1 MARTS
6 NITFGQVA
14 QIADA
19 MKAAGNR
26 PTARAV
32 RERIGSG
39 SMGTIHKLLQQ
50 WQGKGSEADEETE
63 AAELPNHIQSA
74 LMDFIGTEIATA
86 CEPLNEELQIAKSDL
101 EEIALDNER
110 LNRAYDQ
117 QCADVERLM
126 SELENTKGQLMT
138 IKDEFAEVKTEKER
152 LQSVVNEQ
160 LREIDSLL
168 RQRELFAALPHEL
181 SMLKQ
186 AHDDLNVD
194 FAKAN
199 TERAVLSAQLNA
211 AAERA
216 DDLAARLTSAEKRNE
231 TQEAEL
237 KTASTTA
244 QRATAELSAIAREL
258 AEVKNKAAAPK
269 VVKSTAKKTAVK
281 KPINQELAV

>member
-74 LMDFIGTEIATA
+74 LMDLIGTEIATA
-86 CEPLNEELQIAKSDL
+86 CEPINEELQTAKEEAEQIAT
-101 EEIALDNER
+101 ENER
-110 LNRAYDQ
+110 LENII
-117 QCADVERLM
+117 ERLTTERDEAQRNQAISASLHRREQIEHEEAKAELAKLRKTINELGRDLDR
-126 SELENTKGQLMT
+126 SERN
-138 IKDEFAEVKTEKER
+138 A
-152 LQSVVNEQ
+152 
-160 LREIDSLL
+160 
-168 RQRELFAALPHEL
+168 ELFAALPLEL

-186 AHDDLNVD
+186 AHEALAND

-211 AAERA
+211 AAERG
-216 DDLAARLTSAEKRNE
+216 DDLAARLANAEKRNAA
-231 TQEAEL
+231 QEVEL
-237 KTASTTA
+237 KTAGTTA

-258 AEVKNKAAAPK
+258 AEVKNNGATPK
-269 VVKSTAKKTAVK
+269 VIKSAAKKTTVK
-281 KPINQELAV
+281 KPINQELTV

>member
-86 CEPLNEELQIAKSDL
+86 CEPLNEELQQAKADL
-101 EEIALDNER
+101 EEIAFDNER
-110 LNRAYDQ
+110 IDRAYDQ
-117 QCADVERLM
+117 QSADVLHLQG
-126 SELENTKGQLMT
+126 ELANAKGQLMT

-160 LREIDSLL
+160 LREIDNLL
-168 RQRELFAALPHEL
+168 RQRELFAALPLEL
-181 SMLKQ
+181 STLEK
-186 AHDDLNVD
+186 AHIEMSND

-211 AAERA
+211 AAERG
-216 DDLAARLTSAEKRNE
+216 DDLAARLANAEKRNAA
-231 TQEAEL
+231 QEIEL

-258 AEVKNKAAAPK
+258 AKVKINAAAPK
-269 VVKSTAKKTAVK
+269 VIKSAAKKTAVK
-281 KPINQELAV
+281 KPMNQELAV

>member
-86 CEPLNEELQIAKSDL
+86 CEPLNEELQQAKADV

-117 QCADVERLM
+117 QSGDVEQFM
-126 SELENTKGQLMT
+126 SDLANAKGQLMT

-160 LREIDSLL
+160 LREIDNLL
-168 RQRELFAALPHEL
+168 RQRELFAALPSEL
-181 SMLKQ
+181 SALKQ
-186 AHDDLNVD
+186 AFENLNDDCTT
-194 FAKAN
+194 AKTA
-199 TERAVLSAQLNA
+199 RAVLTAQLTA
-211 AAERA
+211 AAERG
-216 DDLAARLTSAEKRNE
+216 DDLAERLANAEKRNE
-231 TQEAEL
+231 AQEAEL
-237 KTASTTA
+237 KAASLTA
-244 QRATAELSAIAREL
+244 QRATAELSAVAREL
-258 AEVKNKAAAPK
+258 AEVKHNMTAPK
-269 VVKSTAKKTAVK
+269 VVKSAAKKSAVK
-281 KPINQELAV
+281 KPTNQELAV

>member
-50 WQGKGSEADEETE
+50 WQGKSSEADEETE
-63 AAELPNHIQSA
+63 ASELPNHIQSA

-86 CEPLNEELQIAKSDL
+86 CEPLNEELQQAKTDL

-117 QCADVERLM
+117 QSADVERLM
-126 SELENTKGQLMT
+126 GDLGNTKGQLMT

-160 LREIDSLL
+160 LREIDNLL
-168 RQRELFAALPHEL
+168 RQREIFAALPHEL

-186 AHDDLNVD
+186 AHEALANEY
-194 FAKAN
+194 ATTN

-211 AAERA
+211 AAERG
-216 DDLAARLTSAEKRNE
+216 DDLAERLASAEKRN
-231 TQEAEL
+231 TAQEAEL
-237 KTASTTA
+237 KAASLTA
-244 QRATAELSAIAREL
+244 QRATAELSAVAREL
-258 AEVKNKAAAPK
+258 AEVKHNMTAPK

>member
-74 LMDFIGTEIATA
+74 LMDFIVTEIATA
-86 CEPLNEELQIAKSDL
+86 CEPLNEELQAIKNEAEQIAT
-101 EEIALDNER
+101 ENER
-110 LNRAYDQ
+110 LCLIIADQ
-117 QCADVERLM
+117 
-126 SELENTKGQLMT
+126 
-138 IKDEFAEVKTEKER
+138 EKEWHSAEMKRSETFARYVTANDAYNEAKLQIEKLAEENQR
-152 LQSVVNEQ
+152 LKINLDRSERNA
-160 LREIDSLL
+160 
-168 RQRELFAALPHEL
+168 ELFAALPLEL
-181 SMLKQ
+181 SKLKEVHESLANDYAQ
-186 AHDDLNVD
+186 
-194 FAKAN
+194 AN

-211 AAERA
+211 AADRGE
-216 DDLAARLTSAEKRNE
+216 DLAARLANAEKRNA
-231 TQEAEL
+231 TQEVEL

-258 AEVKNKAAAPK
+258 AEVKNNGATPK
-269 VVKSTAKKTAVK
+269 VIKSAAKKTAVK

>member
-50 WQGKGSEADEETE
+50 WQGKGNEGDEEKE

-86 CEPLNEELQIAKSDL
+86 CEPLNEELQQAKADL
-101 EEIALDNER
+101 EEIALDNEG
-110 LNRAYDQ
+110 LNKAFDQ
-117 QCADVERLM
+117 EAAEVVKLTA
-126 SELENTKGQLMT
+126 ELGNAKGQLMT
-138 IKDEFAEVKTEKER
+138 IKDEFAEVKSEKER

-160 LREIDSLL
+160 LREMDNLL
-168 RQRELFAALPHEL
+168 RQRELFAALPLEL
-181 SMLKQ
+181 SKLKQ
-186 AHDDLNVD
+186 AHESLAND
-194 FAKAN
+194 FAQAN

-211 AAERA
+211 AAERG
-216 DDLAARLTSAEKRNE
+216 DDLAARLASAEKRNAA
-231 TQEAEL
+231 QEVEL

-258 AEVKNKAAAPK
+258 AEMKNNRATPK
-269 VVKSTAKKTAVK
+269 VVKSAAKKSTVK
-281 KPINQELAV
+281 KPTNQELAV

>member
-14 QIADA
+14 AIADA

-50 WQGKGSEADEETE
+50 WQGKGSDADEETE

-86 CEPLNEELQIAKSDL
+86 CEPLNEELQQAKADL

-117 QCADVERLM
+117 QSADVERLM
-126 SELENTKGQLMT
+126 SDLGNTKGQLMT

-160 LREIDSLL
+160 LREIDNLL
-168 RQRELFAALPHEL
+168 RQREMFATLPHEL
-181 SMLKQ
+181 SILKQ
-186 AHDDLNVD
+186 AHEALANQYTD
-194 FAKAN
+194 AN
-199 TERAVLSAQLNA
+199 TQKAIF
-211 AAERA
+211 AERHNA
-216 DDLAARLTSAEKRNE
+216 EFNRAEDLAARLASAEKRNT

-237 KTASTTA
+237 KAASLTA
-244 QRATAELSAIAREL
+244 QRATAELSAVAREL
-258 AEVKNKAAAPK
+258 AEVKHNMTAAK
-269 VVKSTAKKTAVK
+269 VVKSSAKKTAVK

>member
-86 CEPLNEELQIAKSDL
+86 CEPLNEELQVAKSDL

-126 SELENTKGQLMT
+126 SDLGNAKGQLMT

-160 LREIDSLL
+160 LREIDNLL

-181 SMLKQ
+181 SLLKQ
-186 AHDDLNVD
+186 AHESLANDY
-194 FAKAN
+194 AQAN

-211 AAERA
+211 AADRG
-216 DDLAARLTSAEKRNE
+216 DDLATRLASAEKRNA
-231 TQEAEL
+231 TQETEL

-258 AEVKNKAAAPK
+258 AEMKNKAAAPK

-281 KPINQELAV
+281 KPVNQELAV

>member
-86 CEPLNEELQIAKSDL
+86 CEPLNEELQAATEEAQQIAT
-101 EEIALDNER
+101 ENER
-110 LNRAYDQ
+110 LENII
-117 QCADVERLM
+117 ERLTTERDEAQRNQAI
-126 SELENTKGQLMT
+126 SASLHRREQIEHEEAKAELAKLRKT
-138 IKDEFAEVKTEKER
+138 ITELGRDLDRTERDAAFFAT
-152 LQSVVNEQ
+152 
-160 LREIDSLL
+160 
-168 RQRELFAALPHEL
+168 LPHEL
-181 SMLKQ
+181 SMLEK
-186 AHDDLNVD
+186 AHIEMSND

-211 AAERA
+211 AAERGE
-216 DDLAARLTSAEKRNE
+216 DLAARLANAEKRNA
-231 TQEAEL
+231 TQEVEL

-244 QRATAELSAIAREL
+244 QSATAELSAIAREL
-258 AEVKNKAAAPK
+258 AEVKKNAAAPK
-269 VVKSTAKKTAVK
+269 VVKSTAKKTTVK

>member
-86 CEPLNEELQIAKSDL
+86 CEPLNEELHQAKADL

-117 QCADVERLM
+117 QCGDVERLI
-126 SELENTKGQLMT
+126 SDLANAKGQLMT

-160 LREIDSLL
+160 LREIDNLL

-216 DDLAARLTSAEKRNE
+216 DDLAARLANAEKRNA
-231 TQEAEL
+231 TQEVEL

-244 QRATAELSAIAREL
+244 QSATAELSAIAREL
-258 AEVKNKAAAPK
+258 AEIKNNGATPK
-269 VVKSTAKKTAVK
+269 VIKSAAKKTAVK

>member
-63 AAELPNHIQSA
+63 AAELPNHIQIA
-74 LMDFIGTEIATA
+74 LMDFISTEIATA
-86 CEPLNEELQIAKSDL
+86 CEPLNEELQVAKSDL

-117 QCADVERLM
+117 QSADIEHLM
-126 SELENTKGQLMT
+126 SELGSAKGQLMT

-152 LQSVVNEQ
+152 LQSIVNEQ
-160 LREIDSLL
+160 LREIDNLL
-168 RQRELFAALPHEL
+168 RQRELFAALPLEL
-181 SMLKQ
+181 SQLKESHETLIIQ
-186 AHDDLNVD
+186 YARL
-194 FAKAN
+194 N
-199 TERAVLSAQLNA
+199 TEHAV
-211 AAERA
+211 
-216 DDLAARLTSAEKRNE
+216 LAARLDAATENRRDLAERLDNTEKRNA

-258 AEVKNKAAAPK
+258 AEVKNNAAAPK
-269 VVKSTAKKTAVK
+269 VVKSAAKKTAVK
-281 KPINQELAV
+281 KPANQVLAV

>member
-86 CEPLNEELQIAKSDL
+86 CEPLNEELQVAKSDL

-117 QCADVERLM
+117 QCADVEHLM
-126 SELENTKGQLMT
+126 SELGNAKGQLMT
-138 IKDEFAEVKTEKER
+138 IKDEFAEVKSEKEH
-152 LQSVVNEQ
+152 LQATVNVQ
-160 LREIDSLL
+160 LREIDNLL

-181 SMLKQ
+181 AMLKQ
-186 AHDDLNVD
+186 THESLANDY
-194 FAKAN
+194 AQAN

-211 AAERA
+211 AAERG
-216 DDLAARLTSAEKRNE
+216 DDLAARLANAEKRNAA
-231 TQEAEL
+231 QEIEL

-258 AEVKNKAAAPK
+258 VEVKNNATTPK
-269 VVKSTAKKTAVK
+269 IVKSTAKKTTVK

>member
-1 MARTS
+1 MARTT

-74 LMDFIGTEIATA
+74 LMDFIGTEIATD
-86 CEPLNEELQIAKSDL
+86 CEPLNEELQVAKSDL

-110 LNRAYDQ
+110 LNRSYDQ
-117 QCADVERLM
+117 QSADVLHLQG
-126 SELENTKGQLMT
+126 ELAIAKGQLMT

-160 LREIDSLL
+160 LREIDNLL
-168 RQRELFAALPHEL
+168 RQRELFGALPHEL
-181 SMLKQ
+181 SLLKQ
-186 AHDDLNVD
+186 AHESLANDY
-194 FAKAN
+194 AQAN

-211 AAERA
+211 AAERG
-216 DDLAARLTSAEKRNE
+216 DDLAARLASAEKRNT

-237 KTASTTA
+237 KAASLTA
-244 QRATAELSAIAREL
+244 QRATAELSAITREL
-258 AEVKNKAAAPK
+258 AEIKQSTAAPK
-269 VVKSTAKKTAVK
+269 IVKSAAKKPAVK